1 MSLLERF
8 LTHLAGLKL
17 PRGRALIA
25 VSGGLDSV
33 VLLDLLHRSLDRH
46 GLELVVAHADHG
58 IHPDSAAVAAQVE
71 ALARRAG
78 IEVIIGR
85 LSLGPGTSETRA
97 RAARYRWLREV
108 RRQTGARWIFTAHQ
122 ADDQRETVL
131 MRFLRGSAPAGLAGM
146 RARERSLV
154 RPLLPF
160 SRATLLRYA
169 RQRRLGW
176 WTDPENINP
185 RHLRSWIRTVLVP
198 LLAERLPDLPEKLA
212 EVRRH
217 ARRDRRGWD
226 AALRTWPGLDFRAHG
241 RKSGVSWA
249 ALSRLPPLLA
259 SALAEALVRAA
270 GGPAGPARIGRALAA
285 LIRAPSGAMAD
296 LGQGWRF
303 ELSFGR
309 LRVVGPARRLP
320 TEGLTLRAPEGQ
332 TTWGPWRVRWSPEAA
347 PAVQPRDGRTA
358 WFIPRT
364 LALRAWR
371 PGDRIAPLAGRGHR
385 LAVRCFQDAR
395 VPRSERA
402 TWPMLEGEGG
412 LAWIPGVCR
421 SGLLLPA
428 PGTPA
433 VRVVVE
439 PRD

>member
-1 MSLLERF
+1 MALLERF
-8 LTHLAGLKL
+8 LAHLASLKL
-17 PRGRALIA
+17 GRGRALIA
-25 VSGGLDSV
+25 VSGGVDSV
-33 VLLDLLHRSLDRH
+33 VLLDLLCQSRDRH

-71 ALARRAG
+71 ALGRGAG
-78 IEVIIGR
+78 LEVIVGR
-85 LSLGPGTSETRA
+85 LSLAPGASETRA
-97 RAARYRWLREV
+97 RAARYRWLREA
-108 RRQTGARWIFTAHQ
+108 RRQTRARWIFTAHQ
-122 ADDQRETVL
+122 ADDQHETVL

-146 RARERSLV
+146 RARERGLV

-169 RQRRLGW
+169 RRRQLRW
-176 WTDPENINP
+176 WSDPENINP
-185 RHLRSWIRTVLVP
+185 RHLRSWIRTVLLP

-226 AALRTWPGLDFRAHG
+226 EALRHWPGLEFRADG
-241 RKSGVSWA
+241 RRPGVSWA
-249 ALSRLPPLLA
+249 ALSRLPVPLA
-259 SALAEALVRAA
+259 GALAEALVRAA
-270 GGPAGPARIGRALAA
+270 GGPAGPARIGRALTA
-285 LIRAPSGAMAD
+285 LRHAPSGARAD

-309 LRVVGPARRLP
+309 LCVVGPIRLP
-320 TEGLTLRAPEGQ
+320 PPEGLTLNSPEGQ
-332 TTWGPWRVRWSPEAA
+332 ATWGPWRVTWSSEVA
-347 PAVQPRDGRTA
+347 PARQPRDGRTA

-371 PGDRIAPLAGRGHR
+371 PGDRIAPLAGQGHR

-421 SGLLLPA
+421 SSLLLPA

-439 PRD
+439 PRA